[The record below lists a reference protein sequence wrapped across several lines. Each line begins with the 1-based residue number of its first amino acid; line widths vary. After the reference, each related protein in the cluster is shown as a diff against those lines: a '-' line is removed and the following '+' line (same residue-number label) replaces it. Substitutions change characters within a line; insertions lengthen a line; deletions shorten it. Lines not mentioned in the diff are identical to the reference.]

1 MGLSEGSLE
10 IKLPTIWTNGQA
22 ELGKVREEKR
32 RSKKIREE
40 KESEEKTQVREKVA
54 KSSSS
59 SEVRALISLDGLH
72 FGVSERQVS

>member
-1 MGLSEGSLE
+1 VGLSEGSLE

-40 KESEEKTQVREKVA
+40 KESKKEEAGSLGKSRVIVPNDLSLRSVEK
-54 KSSSS
+54 
-59 SEVRALISLDGLH
+59 
-72 FGVSERQVS
+72 

>member
-1 MGLSEGSLE
+1 MD
-10 IKLPTIWTNGQA
+10 KWTSRA
-22 ELGKVREEKR
+22 GKSQRREKKKQEDQRRERVRR
-32 RSKKIREE
+32 
-40 KESEEKTQVREKVA
+40 EKTQVREKVA